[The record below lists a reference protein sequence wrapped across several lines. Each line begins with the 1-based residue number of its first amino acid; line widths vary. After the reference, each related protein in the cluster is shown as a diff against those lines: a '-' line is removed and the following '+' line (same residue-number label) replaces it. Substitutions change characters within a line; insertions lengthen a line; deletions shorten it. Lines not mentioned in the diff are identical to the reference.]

1 MLKKTSMAA
10 LGVVASSFL
19 SLFVSCNRSPETTVR
34 QRGELVVAMDDE
46 MPGYFVLG
54 GESYGYQYDLFKAY
68 ADYLGVRL
76 RIVDGDRRGGRMA
89 PEQDAADIVT
99 TLATRV
105 YDDRAGEAVP
115 IYNSSYVLLGSRT
128 KAAEARKAQN
138 FDLIPFLKGNRLLV
152 SSGLQGT
159 PLYESLLDSLSGS
172 NIYVSSRNSFDM
184 MELIRSGKYDFLICE
199 MSEAQLGSALVRGVE
214 QVYTFDEPLAMSAV
228 ISSQEQQQ
236 LRDGKVIFLND
247 MVNRKG
253 EEFSS
258 FIKADLETGRLS
270 YSRTPDGFEQ
280 REDFKAWLSH
290 FRGSEEYAMLND
302 LYFERGIVGRVMGQG
317 LTAKNAGGI
326 SSYDDLFRD
335 MCEKE
340 GYDWRLISAI
350 AYSESRFN
358 PYVVSRKGAKGLMQV
373 MPRVARQFGVQGDL
387 MDPENNVLLALK
399 VLGKIEKSLDFA
411 PGTSSADRMK
421 IVLACYNAGL
431 GHVLDA
437 RSLARKYGANPDSWS
452 DVSTYLSLKS
462 DPEVVKDDAVKCGRF
477 NSSQTLAFVNK
488 VFSKYT
494 TYCNNISR

>member
-1 MLKKTSMAA
+1 MKYL
-10 LGVVASSFL
+10 LHGCRVVTMNARRDIL
-19 SLFVSCNRSPETTVR
+19 
-34 QRGELVVAMDDE
+34 D
-46 MPGYFVLG
+46 
-54 GESYGYQYDLFKAY
+54 
-68 ADYLGVRL
+68 ADIL
-76 RIVDGDRRGGRMA
+76 VDGDRIAALGPDIAVLPEARDAERVDMTGR
-89 PEQDAADIVT
+89 
-99 TLATRV
+99 
-105 YDDRAGEAVP
+105 
-115 IYNSSYVLLGSRT
+115 VLLPGLIQAHMHVTQILFRGLCDDLELMDWLEKRT
-128 KAAEARKAQN
+128 WPLEGAHSAASNAVSARLAA
-138 FDLIPFLKGNRLLV
+138 L
-152 SSGLQGT
+152 
-159 PLYESLLDSLSGS
+159 
-172 NIYVSSRNSFDM
+172 
-184 MELIRSGKYDFLICE
+184 ELIRSGKYDFLICE

-228 ISSQEQQQ
+228 ISSQ
-236 LRDGKVIFLND
+236 
-247 MVNRKG
+247 
-253 EEFSS
+253 
-258 FIKADLETGRLS
+258 
-270 YSRTPDGFEQ
+270 EQ

>member
-1 MLKKTSMAA
+1 MAA

-34 QRGELVVAMDDE
+34 QRGELVVAMDAE

-228 ISSQEQQQ
+228 ISSQEQ
-236 LRDGKVIFLND
+236 
-247 MVNRKG
+247 
-253 EEFSS
+253 
-258 FIKADLETGRLS
+258 
-270 YSRTPDGFEQ
+270 

-437 RSLARKYGANPDSWS
+437 RSLARKYGADPDSWS

>member
-34 QRGELVVAMDDE
+34 QRGELVVAMDAE

-54 GESYGYQYDLFKAY
+54 GENYGYQYDLFKAY

-199 MSEAQLGSALVRGVE
+199 MSEAQLVSALVRGVE

-228 ISSQEQQQ
+228 ISSQ
-236 LRDGKVIFLND
+236 
-247 MVNRKG
+247 
-253 EEFSS
+253 
-258 FIKADLETGRLS
+258 
-270 YSRTPDGFEQ
+270 EQ

-437 RSLARKYGANPDSWS
+437 RSLARKYGADPDSWS

>member
-34 QRGELVVAMDDE
+34 QRGELVVAMDAE

-228 ISSQEQQQ
+228 ISSQ
-236 LRDGKVIFLND
+236 
-247 MVNRKG
+247 
-253 EEFSS
+253 
-258 FIKADLETGRLS
+258 
-270 YSRTPDGFEQ
+270 EQ

-488 VFSKYT
+488 VFSKYALRRLSG
-494 TYCNNISR
+494 SRCPFSPFPFCIRATIPVFRGNDARTRP

>member
-1 MLKKTSMAA
+1 
-10 LGVVASSFL
+10 
-19 SLFVSCNRSPETTVR
+19 
-34 QRGELVVAMDDE
+34 
-46 MPGYFVLG
+46 
-54 GESYGYQYDLFKAY
+54 
-68 ADYLGVRL
+68 
-76 RIVDGDRRGGRMA
+76 MA

-228 ISSQEQQQ
+228 ISSQEQ
-236 LRDGKVIFLND
+236 
-247 MVNRKG
+247 
-253 EEFSS
+253 
-258 FIKADLETGRLS
+258 
-270 YSRTPDGFEQ
+270 

-317 LTAKNAGGI
+317 LTARMRAA
-326 SSYDDLFRD
+326 SRRTTT
-335 MCEKE
+335 C
-340 GYDWRLISAI
+340 SATC
-350 AYSESRFN
+350 AR
-358 PYVVSRKGAKGLMQV
+358 RRAMTGA
-373 MPRVARQFGVQGDL
+373 
-387 MDPENNVLLALK
+387 
-399 VLGKIEKSLDFA
+399 
-411 PGTSSADRMK
+411 
-421 IVLACYNAGL
+421 
-431 GHVLDA
+431 
-437 RSLARKYGANPDSWS
+437 
-452 DVSTYLSLKS
+452 
-462 DPEVVKDDAVKCGRF
+462 
-477 NSSQTLAFVNK
+477 
-488 VFSKYT
+488 
-494 TYCNNISR
+494 

>member
-1 MLKKTSMAA
+1 M
-10 LGVVASSFL
+10 
-19 SLFVSCNRSPETTVR
+19 
-34 QRGELVVAMDDE
+34 
-46 MPGYFVLG
+46 
-54 GESYGYQYDLFKAY
+54 
-68 ADYLGVRL
+68 
-76 RIVDGDRRGGRMA
+76 
-89 PEQDAADIVT
+89 
-99 TLATRV
+99 
-105 YDDRAGEAVP
+105 
-115 IYNSSYVLLGSRT
+115 
-128 KAAEARKAQN
+128 
-138 FDLIPFLKGNRLLV
+138 
-152 SSGLQGT
+152 QGT

-228 ISSQEQQQ
+228 ISSQ
-236 LRDGKVIFLND
+236 
-247 MVNRKG
+247 
-253 EEFSS
+253 
-258 FIKADLETGRLS
+258 
-270 YSRTPDGFEQ
+270 EQ